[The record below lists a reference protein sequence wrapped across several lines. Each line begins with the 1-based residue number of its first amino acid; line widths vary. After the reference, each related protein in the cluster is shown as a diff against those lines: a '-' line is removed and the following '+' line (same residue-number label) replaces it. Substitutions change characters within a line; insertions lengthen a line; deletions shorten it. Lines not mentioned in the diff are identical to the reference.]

1 MPQLPMNMVRRS
13 GKPGYWFVRKV
24 GGRKITRFLG
34 TDYASA
40 LDRYRS
46 LKTQDVPLADMTV
59 REAAK
64 RWLATYIATS
74 RNAKGQVLTKVRVRK
89 HLEPVLGHYL
99 LSRLTSDHLRRY
111 RLELEGR
118 VGSLQT
124 VTHLLSDVRCLLR
137 WCEDSGLV
145 QRSPFPRRLLPRLQ
159 ERPPERLSDEEIR
172 IVTSLPEP
180 HGFLCRLGI
189 ETGLRWGELTRAQS
203 TDIER
208 GFLVVHQTKSGRVR
222 RVPLSPQFQAELRT
236 RIGKLVSFSASAS
249 NSFNRT
255 IRRMTGLERFHAHQ
269 LRHTMAC
276 RWLEQGGSL
285 AALQHV
291 LGHASIVTT
300 QRYARLSDE
309 SVMAEKLRITT
320 GETAGETGGR

>member
-74 RNAKGQVLTKVRVRK
+74 RNEKGQVLTKVRVRK

-172 IVTSLPEP
+172 IVTSLAEP

-189 ETGLRWGELTRAQS
+189 ETGLRWSEMTRAQS

-208 GFLVVHQTKSGRVR
+208 GFLVVHQTKSGKVR
-222 RVPLSPQFQAELRT
+222 RVPLAPELLAEVKQRVGRLVLYAMGSP
-236 RIGKLVSFSASAS
+236 GSFS
-249 NSFNRT
+249 RT
-255 IRRMTGLERFHAHQ
+255 VRNLSGIEGFHAHQ
-269 LRHTMAC
+269 MRHTFAC
-276 RWLEQGGSL
+276 RWLERGGSL
-285 AALQHV
+285 AALQQM
-291 LGHASIVTT
+291 LGHSSIVTT
-300 QRYARLSDE
+300 QRYAKISDDMVRREVERLE
-309 SVMAEKLRITT
+309 MV
-320 GETAGETGGR
+320 AG